1 LRMDKSDKNP
11 IPFEEF
17 KLLVAEQLH
26 LEEDKV
32 RREASFI
39 DDLMVDS
46 IQLVDLML
54 NLEELGINIPIEE
67 AWDVRTVG
75 DAYRLYQQHA
85 T

>member
-1 LRMDKSDKNP
+1 MDNSEKNP

-17 KLLVAEQLH
+17 KLLIAGQLH
-26 LEEDKV
+26 IEENKV

-39 DDLMVDS
+39 EDLMVDS

-54 NLEELGINIPIEE
+54 HLEQLGIKIPIEE

-85 T
+85 A

>member
-1 LRMDKSDKNP
+1 MGKSNQDP
-11 IPFEEF
+11 VTFEEF

-26 LEEDKV
+26 VEEDKV
-32 RREASFI
+32 QREASFM

-54 NLEELGINIPIEE
+54 HLEQLGINIPIEE

-85 T
+85 A

>member
-1 LRMDKSDKNP
+1 MDKSDKNP
-11 IPFEEF
+11 IAFGEF
-17 KLLVAEQLH
+17 KILVAEQLH
-26 LEEDKV
+26 VEEDKV
-32 RREASFI
+32 QQETSFI

-54 NLEELGINIPIEE
+54 HLEGLGINIPIEE

>member
-1 LRMDKSDKNP
+1 MDKSDKNP

-17 KLLVAEQLH
+17 KLLIAEQLH
-26 LEEDKV
+26 VEENKV

-39 DDLMVDS
+39 EDLMVDS

-54 NLEELGINIPIEE
+54 HLEGLGIKIPIEE

-85 T
+85 A

>member
-1 LRMDKSDKNP
+1 MDKSDKNP

-17 KLLVAEQLH
+17 KLLIAEQLH
-26 LEEDKV
+26 VEENKV

-39 DDLMVDS
+39 EDLMVDS

-54 NLEELGINIPIEE
+54 NLEELGIKIPIEE

-85 T
+85 A

>member
-1 LRMDKSDKNP
+1 MDKSDKTP

-26 LEEDKV
+26 VEEEKV
-32 RREASFI
+32 RQEASFI

-54 NLEELGINIPIEE
+54 KLEALGINIPIEE

-85 T
+85 A

>member
-1 LRMDKSDKNP
+1 MDESNQDP
-11 IPFEEF
+11 ISFEEF

-26 LEEDKV
+26 VQEDEV

-39 DDLMVDS
+39 EDLMVDS

-54 NLEELGINIPIEE
+54 HLEELGINIPIEE

-85 T
+85 A